1 MVECDCIHFPLPTL
15 VSDFQASCL
24 GIRYLGCSHFCS
36 AGTNMKLNN
45 PSSMVLSH
53 DDSTLFVAEMD
64 AHKIRMI
71 DMSTAVSS
79 TLCGSVAGMCCCSA
93 LAHFWCGHLEL
104 FC

>member
-1 MVECDCIHFPLPTL
+1 
-15 VSDFQASCL
+15 
-24 GIRYLGCSHFCS
+24 
-36 AGTNMKLNN
+36 MKLNN